1 MFEKGKEKS
10 KGKKRMKGEGRK
22 RHSKLGP
29 QSQAPSHSNIAQ
41 FLGSKQDVFEP
52 RITNCVR
59 SSQYCTIL
67 AHGSLCYIQPSL
79 IPRPH
84 LARVSL
90 AV

>member
-41 FLGSKQDVFEP
+41 FLGSKQDVLSY
-52 RITNCVR
+52 V
-59 SSQYCTIL
+59 
-67 AHGSLCYIQPSL
+67 
-79 IPRPH
+79 
-84 LARVSL
+84 
-90 AV
+90 